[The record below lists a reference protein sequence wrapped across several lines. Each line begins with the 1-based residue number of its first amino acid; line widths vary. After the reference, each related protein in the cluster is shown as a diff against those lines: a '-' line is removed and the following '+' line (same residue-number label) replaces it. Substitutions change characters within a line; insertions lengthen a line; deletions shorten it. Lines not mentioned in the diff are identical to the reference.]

1 MTLYYD
7 QEIKEYTDAGIRR
20 YKGLDPHEELDAP
33 TERYGLDPHEWT
45 GTLADKVTAIIG
57 KNTPEKETHVNALL
71 RDAAKSFMK
80 NAKYAEM
87 NAHNDETTFKK
98 VMSVNGDDLRAAMSE
113 ASLGGILI
121 NDEAMDAIKRVE
133 KRYLSYWS
141 FDFGFDSLTHAYDE
155 LYKLNDARAH
165 FRESAQAMRV
175 AANTPAISNPE
186 FDRFAP
192 PQGSRVTTVPPPV
205 RSAPSIPSALSM
217 SAVSTQRTG
226 SIQAVLPGSGIK
238 VSRAAPHVSQTARR
252 MGVVESQVQTP
263 NVDDGFE
270 L

>member
-33 TERYGLDPHEWT
+33 TEQYGLDLHEWT

-87 NAHNDETTFKK
+87 DAHNDETTFKK

-165 FRESAQAMRV
+165 FRESAQVMRG

-186 FDRFAP
+186 
-192 PQGSRVTTVPPPV
+192 
-205 RSAPSIPSALSM
+205 SALSM

-238 VSRAAPHVSQTARR
+238 VRRAASHVPQTARR
-252 MGVVESQVQTP
+252 TGVVESQVQTP

>member
-121 NDEAMDAIKRVE
+121 NDEAMDAIKRVD

-165 FRESAQAMRV
+165 FRESAQAMHTV
-175 AANTPAISNPE
+175 GPVSAQSTPKPE

-192 PQGSRVTTVPPPV
+192 PQGSPVTTVPQPV
-205 RSAPSIPSALSM
+205 RSVSSTSSAPSAPA
-217 SAVSTQRTG
+217 QRTG
-226 SIQAVLPGSGIK
+226 SIQAALPGSGIK
-238 VSRAAPHVSQTARR
+238 VGRSTPRVPQTVRR
-252 MGVVESQVQTP
+252 MGVSGPQVQTP
-263 NVDDGFE
+263 SVDDGFE

>member
-1 MTLYYD
+1 MSVSVMSEWMATVPHIRVKHVAMKERKGVMTLYYD

-33 TERYGLDPHEWT
+33 TEQYGLDLHEWT

-87 NAHNDETTFKK
+87 NAHNDEITFKK

-165 FRESAQAMRV
+165 FRESAQVMRG

-192 PQGSRVTTVPPPV
+192 SQYTGIRV
-205 RSAPSIPSALSM
+205 
-217 SAVSTQRTG
+217 
-226 SIQAVLPGSGIK
+226 
-238 VSRAAPHVSQTARR
+238 
-252 MGVVESQVQTP
+252 EC
-263 NVDDGFE
+263 N
-270 L
+270 